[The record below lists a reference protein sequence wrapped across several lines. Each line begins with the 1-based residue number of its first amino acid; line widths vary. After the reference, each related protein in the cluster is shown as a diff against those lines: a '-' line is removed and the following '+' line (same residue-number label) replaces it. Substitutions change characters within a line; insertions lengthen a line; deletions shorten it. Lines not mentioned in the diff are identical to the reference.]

1 MVKVN
6 SGGGDSIVEDSADV
20 NGQSRKRKYL
30 VLDDDNNSS
39 VNNSKNFDVEG
50 SRVLILPYGSVRCN
64 KHIVELIDIVKP
76 LIRQLVDDTN
86 MVPTLCLFFKYFKNL
101 HIFSLKCG
109 FYF

>member
-6 SGGGDSIVEDSADV
+6 EGGDSIVEDSTDV
-20 NGQSRKRKYL
+20 NGPSRKRKFL
-30 VLDDDNNSS
+30 VLDDDVNKSTL
-39 VNNSKNFDVEG
+39 NNSKNLDLDG

-86 MVPTLCLFFKYFKNL
+86 MVK
-101 HIFSLKCG
+101 IS
-109 FYF
+109 